1 LPIVSQAQC
10 RKEFG
15 PNKITDAMICAGGSG
30 VSSCQV
36 YEYRFTNILH
46 TNYSFQYLKT
56 HCINL

>member
-1 LPIVSQAQC
+1 LPIVSQTQC

-36 YEYRFTNILH
+36 YEYSFTNISH
-46 TNYSFQYLKT
+46 TNY
-56 HCINL
+56 